1 MDQKRGSL
9 AMKISSKI
17 EHKNKEMHIIF
28 NSPVVAWQNT
38 V

>member
-17 EHKNKEMHIIF
+17 EHKNKEKHVIF
-28 NSPVVAWQNT
+28 NGLRLGVVADF
-38 V
+38 